1 MMSII
6 NYKENEMKK
15 LLTVA
20 LVALGSTAAFAGEGE
35 GFWNVYSQNAFYFLA
50 VAFVAYGGTASQSR
64 AASVALEGIA
74 RNPSAQEKI
83 VTPMILGLALMES
96 LVIFTFITIFVA
108 R

>member
-1 MMSII
+1 
-6 NYKENEMKK
+6 MKK

-20 LVALGSTAAFAGEGE
+20 LVALAINCCFCWRGKVFGM
-35 GFWNVYSQNAFYFLA
+35 FILRNVFYFLA
-50 VAFVAYGGTASQSR
+50 VAVVAFGGTASQSR
-64 AASVALEGIA
+64 TASVALEGIA

>member
-1 MMSII
+1 
-6 NYKENEMKK
+6 MKK

-20 LVALGSTAAFAGEGE
+20 LLALGSTAAFAGEGS
-35 GFWNVYSQNAFYFLA
+35 FWNVYSQNVFYFLS
-50 VAFVAYGGTASQSR
+50 VAIVAYGGTASQSR
-64 AASVALEGIA
+64 TASAALEGIA

-108 R
+108 K

>member
-1 MMSII
+1 
-6 NYKENEMKK
+6 MKK

-50 VAFVAYGGTASQSR
+50 VAVVAFGGTASQSR